1 MLAPGEESINGIF
14 TLKGLFKLN
23 GLKIAKKVIGKL
35 RDFFEEN
42 KPREP
47 GTK

>member
-23 GLKIAKKVIGKL
+23 GLSQIYENSEKGNRKIKRFL
-35 RDFFEEN
+35 
-42 KPREP
+42 
-47 GTK
+47 